1 MVSSNCKWTT
11 SWRQHA
17 EEINEKKNRL
27 SKVILS
33 WTTEIFIIDDN
44 NFMLREQP
52 ARSAGCLCLTTCWV
66 LFISLLSNSAI
77 WDQARRGTL
86 TFTGISRKVV
96 GKKRARDN
104 PERKY
109 GIWSIHCFLA
119 LQLTLTNRHAWPLV
133 PFFQREKRII
143 LKLGLQWLGGAFSK
157 LLLLKGGE
165 GGFIWNCFFW
175 KGKVLIHHAFLKIT
189 APRWD
194 AINNRSLNIIHSE
207 AKEEISRVNI

>member
-1 MVSSNCKWTT
+1 MDNLMETAC
-11 SWRQHA
+11 RRNQR
-17 EEINEKKNRL
+17 KKKTRL

-96 GKKRARDN
+96 GKKCARDN

-119 LQLTLTNRHAWPLV
+119 LHLTLTNRHAWPLV

-157 LLLLKGGE
+157 LLLLKGGRE
-165 GGFIWNCFFW
+165 GSYEIVFFGRVKFWYTTLFW
-175 KGKVLIHHAFLKIT
+175 KSPLPGGT
-189 APRWD
+189 Q
-194 AINNRSLNIIHSE
+194 
-207 AKEEISRVNI
+207 